1 MDNCPFVDELSES
14 IAMVSMANRFLKGT
28 NGTGTVEQGTNVW
41 PKFFDTNATTIW

>member
-1 MDNCPFVDELSES
+1 M
-14 IAMVSMANRFLKGT
+14 ASMAKRFLKGT